1 MLCMKYDI
9 QVVERQIPGVSNIM
23 QNSNLSFEERFK
35 ESRRTND
42 GPACAD

>member
-1 MLCMKYDI
+1 MKYDI
-9 QVVERQIPGVSNIM
+9 QVVQRQVPGVSNIM
-23 QNSNLSFEERFK
+23 QNSNRSFEERLE